1 MATRFPLPE
10 CRGTTAGILE
20 TQARYERWAQGWQD
34 QRDLAQQDVL
44 IGQQLVSNALGQ
56 IQIVTQE
63 QNLASIQADNGQTSV
78 DYLANKSTNI
88 KHYDFMSG
96 ELERV
101 YSYFLRE
108 ANNHGR

>member
-1 MATRFPLPE
+1 MTTRFPLPE

-20 TQARYERWAQGWQD
+20 TQASYERRAQGWQD

-44 IGQQLVSNALGQ
+44 IGQQQVSNALGQ

-63 QNLASIQADNGQTSV
+63 QNIASIQADNGQTSV

-88 KHYDFMSG
+88 EHYDFMRG

-108 ANNHGR
+108 ANNHRR

>member
-1 MATRFPLPE
+1 MTTRFPLPE

-20 TQARYERWAQGWQD
+20 TQASYGRRAGQD

-44 IGQQLVSNALGQ
+44 IGQQQVSNALGQ

-63 QNLASIQADNGQTSV
+63 QNIASIQADNGQTSV

-88 KHYDFMSG
+88 EHYDFMRG

-108 ANNHGR
+108 ANNHRR